1 MDSWQ
6 SYASSTRSAL
16 YLLIPFP
23 IPQPVQERAFFGT
36 RSFVSF
42 LGQKLT
48 LSISSAIINDIKN
61 IRKELSALVAY
72 HYFDYKDASK
82 RHLRGMLA
90 SLLHQL
96 SDDSDRC
103 RHVLHEL
110 YKRCRDGSEQANDAD
125 LVVCLNTMVKISG
138 QLPIFIIMD
147 ALDECPNT
155 IGFPS
160 ARDEVLSF
168 VEDLVGSNH
177 SNLSVCITSR
187 PEQDIQTVLNL
198 LTSSS
203 CRVALHEESGQKED
217 INNYVRS
224 VVHTD
229 RAMGRW
235 KEEDKEL
242 VINTLTERVGGM

>member
-1 MDSWQ
+1 M
-6 SYASSTRSAL
+6 
-16 YLLIPFP
+16 
-23 IPQPVQERAFFGT
+23 

-48 LSISSAIINDIKN
+48 LLISSAIIKDIKD
-61 IRKELSALVAY
+61 IRKERSALVAY

-82 RHLRGMLA
+82 RHLRGLLA

-96 SDDSDRC
+96 SDDSDHC
-103 RHVLHEL
+103 RNVLHEL
-110 YKRCRDGSEQANDAD
+110 YKTCHDGSEQANDAD

-155 IGFPS
+155 TGFPS
-160 ARDEVLSF
+160 PRDEVLSF

-177 SNLSVCITSR
+177 SNLFICITSR
-187 PEQDIQTVLNL
+187 PEQDIQAVLNP
-198 LTSSS
+198 LTSAS
-203 CRVALHEESGQKED
+203 CRVALHEERGQKED

-229 RAMGRW
+229 RAMRRW
-235 KEEDKEL
+235 KEDDKEH
-242 VINTLTERVGGM
+242 VINVLTERAGGM

>member
-1 MDSWQ
+1 
-6 SYASSTRSAL
+6 
-16 YLLIPFP
+16 
-23 IPQPVQERAFFGT
+23 
-36 RSFVSF
+36 
-42 LGQKLT
+42 LT

-61 IRKELSALVAY
+61 IRKERSALVAY

-82 RHLRGMLA
+82 RHLRGLLA

-96 SDDSDRC
+96 SDDSDHC

-125 LVVCLNTMVKISG
+125 LVVCLNTMVTISG

-155 IGFPS
+155 IGLPS

-177 SNLSVCITSR
+177 SNLFICITSR
-187 PEQDIQTVLNL
+187 PEQDIQTVLNP

-203 CRVALHEESGQKED
+203 CRVALHEERGQKED

-229 RAMGRW
+229 RAMRRW
-235 KEEDKEL
+235 KEEDKEH
-242 VINTLTERVGGM
+242 VINVLTERAGGM